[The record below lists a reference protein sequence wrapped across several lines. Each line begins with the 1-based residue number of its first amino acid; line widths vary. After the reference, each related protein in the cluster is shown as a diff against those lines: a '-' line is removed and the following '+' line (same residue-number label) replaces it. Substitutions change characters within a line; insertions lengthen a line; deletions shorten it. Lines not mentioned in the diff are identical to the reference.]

1 MPDLIATPAHIWLA
15 VEPVDMRR
23 DIDGLSAHVQQTLGH
38 APCAGAAFVFRNKS
52 DNRIKVRIP
61 VKAATQTAGMRPP
74 KPFKEA
80 TLSERS
86 DAGGLFLLYLISC
99 RQICLLFS

>member
-1 MPDLIATPAHIWLA
+1 MRAALIL
-15 VEPVDMRR
+15 
-23 DIDGLSAHVQQTLGH
+23 
-38 APCAGAAFVFRNKS
+38 
-52 DNRIKVRIP
+52 RIP

-74 KPFKEA
+74 NPFKEA

-86 DAGGLFLLYLISC
+86 DAGSLFLLYLISC

>member
-1 MPDLIATPAHIWLA
+1 L
-15 VEPVDMRR
+15 
-23 DIDGLSAHVQQTLGH
+23 
-38 APCAGAAFVFRNKS
+38 
-52 DNRIKVRIP
+52 RIP

-86 DAGGLFLLYLISC
+86 DAGSLFLLYLISC

>member
-1 MPDLIATPAHIWLA
+1 MQHRYAMT
-15 VEPVDMRR
+15 RR
-23 DIDGLSAHVQQTLGH
+23 DVGNPVFSLRKKRFVKTH
-38 APCAGAAFVFRNKS
+38 AISLFAS
-52 DNRIKVRIP
+52 LTHILRIP

-86 DAGGLFLLYLISC
+86 DAGSLFLLYLISC

>member
-1 MPDLIATPAHIWLA
+1 VFVTKYRYKVLKGDVGLKVRELIK
-15 VEPVDMRR
+15 
-23 DIDGLSAHVQQTLGH
+23 QT
-38 APCAGAAFVFRNKS
+38 CEAFEIEILKS
-52 DNRIKVRIP
+52 VVSLRIP

-74 KPFKEA
+74 KPLKAA

-86 DAGGLFLLYLISC
+86 DAGGLFLLYLVSC

>member
-1 MPDLIATPAHIWLA
+1 MATLSEQYIVTLKDAAKKLTSSK
-15 VEPVDMRR
+15 RR
-23 DIDGLSAHVQQTLGH
+23 AFEAQVTIDYFDSKL
-38 APCAGAAFVFRNKS
+38 
-52 DNRIKVRIP
+52 RIP

-74 KPFKEA
+74 NPFKEA

-86 DAGGLFLLYLISC
+86 DAGSLFLLYLISC